1 MNGDDAIRVV
11 PVRHVGR
18 WIGSAVALMF
28 VVMLV
33 HTLLSKVPTGQTQCR
48 SINGQRVCH
57 ALIDWRFG
65 WHVVKQY
72 FWSSEILHGLEVTVI
87 LSLMA
92 MAMGIL
98 VGILVAIMRLSS
110 NRLLSSTAWLY
121 TWFFRGT
128 PVFVQVLFW
137 YNVALLYPQIRVGV
151 PFSSWDFLHLNAN
164 TIFSAFVA
172 AFVAL
177 SLNEGAYMAEIVR
190 SGLISVDEG
199 QGEAAASLGMTR
211 RQTLRLV
218 ILPQAMRVIIPPTGN
233 ELNSMFKTSSLV
245 SAAGVIE
252 LTGAAQN
259 IYAGNYE
266 IMQLLVTAC
275 LWYLV
280 ITTVVSIGQYYFERH
295 FAQGALR
302 TPPPTPIQ
310 RLRRDLRGIRSKMKT
325 HHVVAGT
332 VR

>member
-1 MNGDDAIRVV
+1 MDGDDAIKVV

-18 WIGSAVALMF
+18 WIGSAFALLML
-28 VVMLV
+28 VMLV
-33 HTLLSKVPTGQTQCR
+33 HTLYSKVPTGQTQCR
-48 SINGQRVCH
+48 TVNGQRTCH
-57 ALIDWRFG
+57 ALMDWRFG

-72 FWSSEILHGLEVTVI
+72 FLSSEILHGLELTI
-87 LSLMA
+87 ALSLIA
-92 MAMGIL
+92 MLMGII

-137 YNVALLYPQIRVGV
+137 YNIALLYPQIRVGV
-151 PFSSWDFLHLNAN
+151 PFSSWDFLHLDAN
-164 TIFSAFVA
+164 SIFTAFVA
-172 AFVAL
+172 GCVAL

-211 RQTLRLV
+211 RQSLRLI

-280 ITTVVSIGQYYFERH
+280 ITTVVSVGQYYFERH

-302 TPPPTPIQ
+302 TPPPTPMQ
-310 RLRRDLRGIRSKMKT
+310 RLRRDLRGIRSKVRT
-325 HHVVAGT
+325 HRLVPET